1 MRLRRLATAI
11 LPGRHY
17 GKYKQALI
25 AETRKLHVPGRP
37 QPLDLDRFYIPL
49 QLSKFRPQDVKRIS
63 SEAES
68 APGQVVAVQKKVLGI
83 KEAWRKSSKLVVLG
97 HPGTGKTT
105 LLRYLALTFAQDR
118 WPDYTRQLTSEHQD
132 RALEHLIPIFVPLPS
147 FAESGRDM
155 ISYLVE
161 LFAEHDFSHAG
172 RFIEEKLQ
180 NGECLLLLDGLDKVA
195 DQRRVAEELNR
206 FVAGYSSNHV
216 IVTSRLLDYR
226 EPLARFTA
234 FEIVGVGYDEMKAF
248 IQNWFSERP
257 EQADGLL
264 LALELNPHLRSFASH
279 PFFLPILA
287 VAHERDWQ
295 PPVRCSALFD
305 ECARILLEGYG
316 QETLP
321 NRGGFGTTAR
331 ESRFDGRTKVSI
343 RFALDLKEKVLQE
356 IAYHFHNRRERV
368 FPEDALLTKMAEALS
383 EAGGMGDENE
393 ELLDVLLDTYI
404 LRPSSKASYDLHSA
418 LLKQGLDHNMQWPF
432 KILSTICCI
441 AQMS

>member
-1 MRLRRLATAI
+1 MNKPGHEHTTVGKKGTGLRLRRLATAI

-49 QLSKFRPQDVKRIS
+49 QLSEFRPQDVKRIS

-68 APGQVVAVQKKVLGI
+68 APGQVVASHRKVLGI
-83 KEAWRKSSKLVVLG
+83 KKAWRKSSKLVVLG
-97 HPGTGKTT
+97 QPGTGKTT
-105 LLRYLALTFAQDR
+105 LLRYLALTSAQDR
-118 WPDYTRQLTSEHQD
+118 RPDYTRQAIEHF
-132 RALEHLIPIFVPLPS
+132 IPIFVPLPL

-155 ISYLVE
+155 VSYLVE
-161 LFAEHDFSHAG
+161 FFAEHDFPLAG

-195 DQRRVAEELNR
+195 DQRRVSSEINR
-206 FVAGYSSNHV
+206 FVIGYSRNHV

-305 ECARILLEGYG
+305 ECTRVLLDGCG

-331 ESRFDGRTKVSI
+331 ESRFDGRTRVPI
-343 RFALDLKEKVLQE
+343 RFTLDLKEKMLQE

-368 FPEDALLTKMAEALS
+368 FPEDALLAKMAEVLS
-383 EAGGMGDENE
+383 AAGEMADENE
-393 ELLDVLLDTYI
+393 ELLDEILDTYI
-404 LRPSSKASYDLHSA
+404 LRPSSKPIFRT
-418 LLKQGLDHNMQWPF
+418 LK
-432 KILSTICCI
+432 TE
-441 AQMS
+441 